1 MKNFEHKTVDLTVDR
16 VELHDILG
24 LSGAEV
30 TINNLPA
37 GVSVP
42 FVHAHTHNEELYVV
56 LAGKGMFFI
65 DGEEFALQA
74 GSVVRVVPA
83 AQRCIKADDASAM
96 RFICIQTREGSL
108 QGFTANDAVVSEE
121 FAKPSWL

>member
-65 DGEEFALQA
+65 DGEEFALHA